1 MTFLGIQSVEDA
13 ELAVKAGVQGIV
25 VSNHGGR
32 QYDGAVGSLSMLPSI
47 VDAVGDKLIVLFDSG
62 IRTGADIM
70 KALAL
75 GAKAVLVGRPIFYG
89 LAVSGEAGA
98 EHVLRCI
105 LAVGQK
111 LNSVAIQFNA
121 NSWQLGFRYEYGPC
135 WPKEP
140 KTTFEKDPYVRG
152 VGTVNY

>member
-1 MTFLGIQSVEDA
+1 MTLIGIQSIEDA

-25 VSNHGGR
+25 VSNHSGR

-47 VDAVGDKLIVLFDSG
+47 VDAVGDKLTVLFDSG
-62 IRTGADIM
+62 VRTGADIM

-75 GAKAVLVGRPIFYG
+75 GAKAVLIGRPIFYG
-89 LAVSGEAGA
+89 LTVSGEAGA

-111 LNSVAIQFNA
+111 VNSVVIWFYAD
-121 NSWQLGFRYEYGPC
+121 L
-135 WPKEP
+135 
-140 KTTFEKDPYVRG
+140 
-152 VGTVNY
+152 

>member
-1 MTFLGIQSVEDA
+1 MTFLGIQSIEDA

-32 QYDGAVGSLSMLPSI
+32 QYDGAVGSLSVLPGI
-47 VDAVGDKLIVLFDSG
+47 VDAVGDKLIVLFDSV

-98 EHVLRCI
+98 VHVLRCI

-111 LNSVAIQFNA
+111 LNSIDIWSYA
-121 NSWQLGFRYEYGPC
+121 NL
-135 WPKEP
+135 
-140 KTTFEKDPYVRG
+140 
-152 VGTVNY
+152 

>member
-47 VDAVGDKLIVLFDSG
+47 ADAVGDKLTVLFDSG
-62 IRTGADIM
+62 IGTGADIM

-140 KTTFEKDPYVRG
+140 KTTFEKDPYVRR

>member
-1 MTFLGIQSVEDA
+1 
-13 ELAVKAGVQGIV
+13 
-25 VSNHGGR
+25 
-32 QYDGAVGSLSMLPSI
+32 MLPRI
-47 VDAVGDKLIVLFDSG
+47 VDAVGDKLTVLFDSG

-98 EHVLRCI
+98 EQVLRCI

-111 LNSVAIQFNA
+111 LNSVETQFNA
-121 NSWQLGFRYEYGPC
+121 NS
-135 WPKEP
+135 
-140 KTTFEKDPYVRG
+140 
-152 VGTVNY
+152 